1 MKRIVLASLL
11 ATVFMSCQ
19 MSKDSGDS
27 GITLVTNGFN
37 TKAHYLSL
45 GDGKISSKEFTI
57 GTKVYYIL
65 EGVTGF
71 VLKDGKVFPGTSIT
85 VTDKDKKVIESV
97 DDLFSDYA
105 DGIDPA
111 EITNELE
118 LYVTMNNLMEE
129 GKDYDW
135 HLRIWDKN
143 GKAEMSADIPFK
155 IVAPKDLIGI
165 KTTATGLNCPR
176 IYILANGPLLNN
188 KVKEGHELDFV
199 FSGMEGF
206 QLQADSTVSL
216 GTSMVVKNKDGKVMA
231 EFADLFSEIGPVNV
245 TRVSLVKA
253 ELTIRSFP
261 PGIYTW
267 SVRIWDKNSTNAI
280 ESLAELDVQL

>member
-1 MKRIVLASLL
+1 
-11 ATVFMSCQ
+11 MSFV
-19 MSKDSGDS
+19 KN
-27 GITLVTNGFN
+27 VT
-37 TKAHYLSL
+37 S
-45 GDGKISSKEFTI
+45 ISSNPI
-57 GTKVYYIL
+57 
-65 EGVTGF
+65 
-71 VLKDGKVFPGTSIT
+71 
-85 VTDKDKKVIESV
+85 KKLIRVI
-97 DDLFSDYA
+97 
-105 DGIDPA
+105 
-111 EITNELE
+111 
-118 LYVTMNNLMEE
+118 
-129 GKDYDW
+129 
-135 HLRIWDKN
+135 
-143 GKAEMSADIPFK
+143 
-155 IVAPKDLIGI
+155 
-165 KTTATGLNCPR
+165 R
-176 IYILANGPLLNN
+176 IYAILF
-188 KVKEGHELDFV
+188 ELDFV